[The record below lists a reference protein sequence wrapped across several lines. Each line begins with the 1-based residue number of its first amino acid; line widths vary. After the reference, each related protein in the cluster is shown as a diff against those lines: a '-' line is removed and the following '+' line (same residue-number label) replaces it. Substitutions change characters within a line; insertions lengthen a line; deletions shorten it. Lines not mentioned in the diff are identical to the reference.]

1 MAVLGPLQ
9 KPLSALLSVKFGNF
23 SFFVDNILQNYHM
36 TIPMLQK
43 YSPESA
49 EHFKC
54 LQSIYE
60 VSRRYLQVHF
70 QQTYFF
76 ENAIFYTRLRYFWLK
91 EKLFRKYAIV
101 ENCPANMF

>member
-9 KPLSALLSVKFGNF
+9 KPLSTPLSVKTENF
-23 SFFVDNILQNYHM
+23 SVFVDRMLQDYHM
-36 TIPMLQK
+36 TILMLQK
-43 YSPESA
+43 DSLESG

-76 ENAIFYTRLRYFWLK
+76 EKAIFYTRLGYFWLK
-91 EKLFRKYAIV
+91 EKLF
-101 ENCPANMF
+101 